1 MEINTDIFFPNLLL
15 YYRFCATRWEED
27 EDVSSK
33 SIKLWPNIIKI
44 VGYWEGLCQSK
55 RPQNRSYER
64 LVTHY
69 NQKVIPV
76 RLQFFKDTASQL
88 KGFLQIFQT
97 DNPMLAFLA
106 ANLESMFRTLMKMF
120 VRREVLDE
128 AVTGYKLVKID
139 LTNSS
144 NIAPSELINLPTATK
159 NLLKSNILS
168 EDKKRQFKKDCI
180 TILVAI
186 VSKLQERS
194 PLKYLVVRCA
204 SCIAPLNMVLNK
216 DECSVKFTKLI
227 DKPYSCKWI
236 SSSVGDEAKKEYDV
250 FLDTAQHEH
259 KDAYLSF
266 SF

>member
-1 MEINTDIFFPNLLL
+1 ML
-15 YYRFCATRWEED
+15 YYRFCATRWVED

-33 SIKLWPNIIKI
+33 AIKRWPNIIKI
-44 VGYWEGLCQSK
+44 VGYWEGLCKSK

-76 RLQFFKDTASQL
+76 RLQFFKDIASQL

-97 DNPMLAFLA
+97 DNPMLPFLA
-106 ANLESMFRTLMKMF
+106 ANLESMFKTLMKMF
-120 VRREVLDE
+120 VRREILDGV
-128 AVTGYKLVKID
+128 VTGYKLVKID

-144 NIAPSELINLPTATK
+144 NIVPSELINLPTATK

-204 SCIAPLNMVLNK
+204 SCIAPLNMVRNK

-227 DKPYSCKWI
+227 DKLYSCKWI
-236 SSSVGDEAKKEYDV
+236 SCIRG
-250 FLDTAQHEH
+250 
-259 KDAYLSF
+259 
-266 SF
+266 